1 LWLRIGVD
9 TGGTFTDLVLID
21 PQSGAFRLHKLAST
35 PDDPS
40 RAIAQGVAELL
51 AAHGALAA
59 QVAYLGHGTTVATNA
74 VIEGRLAKTALL
86 TTAGFRDVIE
96 LGRQRRPDLY
106 DLDKDKPHPIATRD
120 LRREVTE
127 RMQYDGTP
135 LVPVDPAQVRALLAD
150 LAREGV
156 EAVAVVLL
164 HSYAN
169 PSHEQQVKALVA
181 AHLPGVPVCASSDVL
196 PEFREY
202 ERTATTL
209 LNAALMPVMSR
220 YLSALERR
228 VRELGVPHRPHIM
241 QSSGGI
247 MGPTAAAEKPINTL
261 FSGPSAGVIGAAHV
275 GRLAG
280 FADLITFDMG
290 GTSTDVC
297 LIEQGVPAFAH
308 QRTIGGHPIKAPT
321 LDVHSVGAGGG
332 SIGWI
337 DKGGLLKVGPRS
349 AGARPGPA
357 CYGLGGREPTVTD
370 ANVIL
375 RRLNPAYLL
384 DGRMRID
391 AARSAQAI
399 TERVATPL
407 GLSLTDAAQ
416 GIVRIVNVNMQRAI
430 RVISV
435 ERGRDPRQFTLV
447 AFGGAG
453 PLHAAELAREMG
465 IPRVLVP
472 ESPGVLCALGLLVA
486 DIRADFGRTALM
498 PGDDADPARLTAI
511 FSELEEQAQAW
522 LEREGIPPEQGL
534 LARSVDMRYLGQDYE
549 LPVPAMGGALSAAD
563 VRVLVE
569 RFHTE
574 HERVY
579 GYAAHD
585 APTQMVSFRVVASA
599 TVPKPSFQTIDADG
613 SDLAAARAGERA
625 VYFAEA
631 GGYVPTPVYRRARLG
646 PGATLTGPAILE
658 QMDTTTVVLP
668 GQQARVDAYRNVI
681 LETA

>member
-1 LWLRIGVD
+1 MLLRIGVD
-9 TGGTFTDLVLID
+9 TGGTFTDLALID
-21 PQSGAFRLHKLAST
+21 PQTGAFRLHKLSST

-40 RAIAQGVAELL
+40 LAIAQGIAELL
-51 AAHGALAA
+51 AADGADPSS
-59 QVAYLGHGTTVATNA
+59 VAYLGHGTTVATNA
-74 VIEGRLAKTALL
+74 VIEGHIGKTALL

-96 LGRQRRPDLY
+96 LARQRRPDLY
-106 DLDKDKPHPIATRD
+106 NLDIDKPHPIAARD
-120 LRREVTE
+120 LRRELDE
-127 RMQYDGTP
+127 RTAYDGQR
-135 LVPVDPAQVRALLAD
+135 LRPVDPAQVRAILAD
-150 LAREGV
+150 LASAGV
-156 EAVAVVLL
+156 EAVAIVLL

-169 PSHEQQVKALVA
+169 PAHERQVKALVEQ
-181 AHLPGVPVCASSDVL
+181 HLPGVPVCSSSDVL

-220 YLSALERR
+220 YLGALERR
-228 VRELGVPHRPHIM
+228 VRELGLPHLPHIM

-247 MGPTAAAEKPINTL
+247 MGPAAAGEKPVNTL

-297 LIEQGVPAFAH
+297 LVEQGQPAFTH
-308 QRTIGGHPIKAPT
+308 QRAIAGLPLKAPT

-337 DKGGLLKVGPRS
+337 DHGGLLKVGPRS

-357 CYGLGGREPTVTD
+357 CYGLGGTEPTVTD
-370 ANVIL
+370 ANVVL

-391 AARSAQAI
+391 SERSAAAI
-399 TERVATPL
+399 AERVAQSL
-407 GLSLTDAAQ
+407 GRSLTDAAQ

-453 PLHAAELAREMG
+453 PLHAAELARDMG

-486 DIRADFGRTALM
+486 DIRADFGRTAPM
-498 PGDDADPARLTAI
+498 GGDHADPARLTAI
-511 FSELEEQAQAW
+511 FADLEAQARAW
-522 LEREGIPPEQGL
+522 LEREQVPADQGL

-549 LPVPAMGGALSAAD
+549 LPVAAMAGALAAAD
-563 VRVLVE
+563 VGTLVE
-569 RFHTE
+569 RFHRE

-579 GYAAHD
+579 GYCAPD

-599 TVPKPSFQTIDADG
+599 AVPKPSFEQAAAG
-613 SDLAAARAGERA
+613 GGDLAVARVGERE
-625 VYFAEA
+625 VWFGDA
-631 GGYVPTPVYRRARLG
+631 GGFVACPIYRRASLG
-646 PGATLTGPAILE
+646 PGIELRGPAVLE
-658 QMDTTTVVLP
+658 QMDATTVVLP
-668 GQQARVDAYRNVI
+668 GQRAYVDSYRNVI
-681 LETA
+681 LEM